1 MDAISKLTKGR
12 YMAANALD
20 LDRLLKLP
28 LATVPAVMAQ
38 MAAAQSTL
46 AARLLEAESK
56 PELKDEL
63 LDVEEAAEKL
73 GVSKDWLYT
82 RSDTL
87 PFVVRLGRK
96 LKFSLR
102 GIEKYIK
109 DSVAGE
115 R

>member
-1 MDAISKLTKGR
+1 
-12 YMAANALD
+12 MATNALD
-20 LDRLLKLP
+20 LERLLKLP
-28 LATVPAVMAQ
+28 LETVPAAMAHV
-38 MAAAQSTL
+38 AAVQSAL
-46 AARLLEAESK
+46 AARLLNAENKSD
-56 PELKDEL
+56 LNDEL

-96 LKFSLR
+96 LKFSVR